1 MSCQVSEKAYEML
14 ADEIIFLWKIKDRDD
29 LLDDCIEYVVEKFR
43 ADESLF
49 YKEFTVRSSVKSIF
63 LEWLQHKV
71 QISGVLSNQDLE
83 KMAMERKQNVYKNLT
98 KKCLKGLIK
107 EEPMI
112 YNKSNTHYRDGDN
125 T

>member
-1 MSCQVSEKAYEML
+1 MSCQSTEKAYERL
-14 ADEIIFLWKIKDRDD
+14 ADEIISLWTIKDRDD
-29 LLDDCIEYVVEKFR
+29 LLDDCIEYVVGKFKE
-43 ADESLF
+43 DESIF
-49 YKEFTVRSSVKSIF
+49 YEAHSSVKKYFI
-63 LEWLQHKV
+63 EWLQHKV
-71 QISGVLSNQDLE
+71 QISGVISNQDLE

-107 EEPMI
+107 EEPMV

>member
-1 MSCQVSEKAYEML
+1 MSCQSTEKAYEML
-14 ADEIIFLWKIKDRDD
+14 ADEILSLWTINDSVD
-29 LLDDCIEYVVEKFR
+29 LLDDCIEYVVEKFK
-43 ADESLF
+43 ADEYLF
-49 YKEFTVRSSVKSIF
+49 YNFNVSVKHHLII
-63 LEWLQHKV
+63 WLQKTLSN
-71 QISGVLSNQDLE
+71 SGVLSNQDLE

-107 EEPMI
+107 EEPMV

>member
-1 MSCQVSEKAYEML
+1 MSCQSTEKAYEML
-14 ADEIIFLWKIKDRDD
+14 ADEILSLWTINDRVD
-29 LLDDCIEYVVEKFR
+29 LLDDCIEYVVEKFK
-43 ADESLF
+43 ADEYLF
-49 YKEFTVRSSVKSIF
+49 YNFNVSVKHHLII
-63 LEWLQHKV
+63 WLQKTLSN
-71 QISGVLSNQDLE
+71 SGVLSNQDLE

-107 EEPMI
+107 EEPMV